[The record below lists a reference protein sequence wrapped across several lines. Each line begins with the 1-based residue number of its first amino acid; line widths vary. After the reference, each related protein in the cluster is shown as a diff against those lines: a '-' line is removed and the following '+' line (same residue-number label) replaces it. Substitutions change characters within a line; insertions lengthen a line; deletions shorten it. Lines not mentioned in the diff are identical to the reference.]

1 MNGNSCLIDTN
12 IVLYLLNGDETLSEF
27 LLGKQ
32 LFLSVISEMELLS
45 FPKITQR
52 EQKKIQA
59 FMNDLNMI
67 SLQEDIKKTAILLKR
82 KYGIKLP
89 DAIIAAS
96 SICMNVPLISSDKQF
111 KQIDRLDFVLY
122 NIEKGTL

>member
-67 SLQEDIKKTAILLKR
+67 HLQEDIKKTAILLKR

-111 KQIDRLDFVLY
+111 KQIDRLEFVLY

>member
-1 MNGNSCLIDTN
+1 
-12 IVLYLLNGDETLSEF
+12 
-27 LLGKQ
+27 
-32 LFLSVISEMELLS
+32 MELLS

-52 EQKKIQA
+52 EQKQIQA

-67 SLQEDIKKTAILLKR
+67 PIQEDIKKIAILLKR